1 MRHRTPLP
9 GLLRMAG
16 GVALTWALSFALTWM
31 VVAAVGEGAV
41 R

>member
-1 MRHRTPLP
+1 
-9 GLLRMAG
+9 MAG
-16 GVALTWALSFALTWM
+16 GVAIVWALSFALTWL